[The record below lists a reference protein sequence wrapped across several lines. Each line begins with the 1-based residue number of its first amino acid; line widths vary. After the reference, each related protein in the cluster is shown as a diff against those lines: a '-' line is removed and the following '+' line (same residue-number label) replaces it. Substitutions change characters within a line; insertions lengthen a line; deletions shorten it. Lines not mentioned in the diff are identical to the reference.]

1 MTGVL
6 QLNRWTCV
14 HGYGSYV
21 GHSGQSV
28 PQIDYVPVRML
39 RTSSVKHCAVEHI
52 SKLAP

>member
-14 HGYGSYV
+14 PGYGSSG

-28 PQIDYVPVRML
+28 PHFDYLLVRML
-39 RTSSVKHCAVEHI
+39 QVSLVKHCVVEL
-52 SKLAP
+52 KLAP

>member
-14 HGYGSYV
+14 HGYGSNG

-28 PQIDYVPVRML
+28 PHFDYLLFRML
-39 RTSSVKHCAVEHI
+39 RTSSVKHSAVEHI
-52 SKLAP
+52 SMLAP